1 MPEQQSSARRD
12 RSASSELSDAPIP
25 SSKSSSKKPEQ
36 ILVSGSTQA
45 YVAKPAARKT
55 AAGSKASSSK
65 QTNGKDVKQSNGSG
79 SKRASTVVARSRV
92 FWGRKAQVDCDYEV
106 EGPIKDE

>member
-1 MPEQQSSARRD
+1 MTEQQSSARID

-25 SSKSSSKKPEQ
+25 TTKSSKKPEQ
-36 ILVSGSTQA
+36 ILVLGSSQA
-45 YVAKPAARKT
+45 YEAKPKGKKT
-55 AAGSKASSSK
+55 AVGSKVSSSK
-65 QTNGKDVKQSNGSG
+65 QINGKDTKQRIGSS

-106 EGPIKDE
+106 EGPIQDE